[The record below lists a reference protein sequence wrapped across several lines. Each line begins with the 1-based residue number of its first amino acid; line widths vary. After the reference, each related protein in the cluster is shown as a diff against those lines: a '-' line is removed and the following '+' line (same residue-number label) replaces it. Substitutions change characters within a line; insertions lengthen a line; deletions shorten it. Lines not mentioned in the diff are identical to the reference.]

1 LAADFTNLDAIST
14 LRGTG
19 NLSNGSGAYDTT
31 KVGEGKT
38 YTKASSSFLLYANSN
53 KSTWAYSSSTVLATN
68 ALTELRALSNGRYVK
83 LTSNNIN
90 YDDTATLLK
99 LYIADAAATE
109 ADISKKM
116 YFLDFTYN

>member
-1 LAADFTNLDAIST
+1 
-14 LRGTG
+14 
-19 NLSNGSGAYDTT
+19 
-31 KVGEGKT
+31 
-38 YTKASSSFLLYANSN
+38 
-53 KSTWAYSSSTVLATN
+53 VLATN